1 MNRRRYL
8 IFAAAVVISGVS
20 PLLAQDPPNI
30 VRIIR
35 EDIKPGRSAA
45 HEKVEMGYVRA
56 FSKSKYGHYLALET
70 ITGPGEAWFVEP
82 YESYAALE
90 NSIRIAESQPL
101 KSELDQLDAQDGE
114 MRTGGR
120 NMIATYQKAF
130 SYRPGPADMGKARY
144 VSISVLRI
152 RPGRNGDFAERT
164 KLLNEAFEKSKNPQ
178 GTAVYSVASG
188 APAGTFLVFRGMT
201 SLKSMD
207 PDSSR
212 MSMADAFG
220 QENLARFQKL
230 QQEVILSNE
239 NILFG
244 INPRMSYPPKE
255 FVTSDP
261 DFWAPKPKT
270 AAKPTGTQ

>member
-1 MNRRRYL
+1 
-8 IFAAAVVISGVS
+8 
-20 PLLAQDPPNI
+20 
-30 VRIIR
+30 
-35 EDIKPGRSAA
+35 
-45 HEKVEMGYVRA
+45 
-56 FSKSKYGHYLALET
+56 
-70 ITGPGEAWFVEP
+70 
-82 YESYAALE
+82 AALE

-188 APAGTFLVFRGMT
+188 APAGTYLVFRGMT

-230 QQEVILSNE
+230 QQGDPQQREHPVRHQPEDELSAQ
-239 NILFG
+239 G
-244 INPRMSYPPKE
+244 IRHERS
-255 FVTSDP
+255 
-261 DFWAPKPKT
+261 
-270 AAKPTGTQ
+270 